1 VSDSHDINIVKNNTV
16 APTETIPYS
25 QPLSLPLDESIKVQP
40 SECKT
45 GEDGYLVPVH
55 NDMENNDLP
64 IPYVEFD
71 DEIYFQSIRKNTQII
86 RSQADKVKMNSNPS
100 YTGTT
105 IPQYDS
111 TEV

>member
-1 VSDSHDINIVKNNTV
+1 M
-16 APTETIPYS
+16 
-25 QPLSLPLDESIKVQP
+25 QP

-55 NDMENNDLP
+55 NDMANTDLP

-71 DEIYFQSIRKNTQII
+71 DEIYFQSIRKNTQIVK
-86 RSQADKVKMNSNPS
+86 SQTAKIKMDANPS
-100 YTGTT
+100 YKGTT

>member
-1 VSDSHDINIVKNNTV
+1 MK
-16 APTETIPYS
+16 
-25 QPLSLPLDESIKVQP
+25 P

-55 NDMENNDLP
+55 NDMANTDLP

-71 DEIYFQSIRKNTQII
+71 DEIYFQSIRKNTQIAK
-86 RSQADKVKMNSNPS
+86 SQTAKVKMDVNPS
-100 YTGTT
+100 YQGTT